1 MKRFLATLFLAA
13 ICIIMIADCCY
24 ADEYDIPNMT
34 TAQLNELKEKINKEL
49 ELNHEPT
56 NDQEAGIRNAVQ
68 SYVENLYGS
77 ENVSWAWFDY
87 SYKREWNFITMK
99 THADIRKKDGGKAQ
113 YDVYGE
119 AVANSNEYT
128 LAYLQIGTET
138 ILDRRNVYI
147 SDSRVLAMLNVKG
160 NTSAASASQNST
172 LRTQHASTPTPQPI
186 RVPSYTAQELY
197 ALYENNQISAD
208 AAVKGKTI
216 QVSGRIDRIDT
227 IWGTPYIYLKADD
240 YGFTTV
246 SCRFDKKDTDK
257 LATLS
262 QNDSVTI
269 RGICDGESFLSVI
282 LDECSLVR

>member
-160 NTSAASASQNST
+160 NTSAASASQNSI

-262 QNDSVTI
+262 KNDSVTI